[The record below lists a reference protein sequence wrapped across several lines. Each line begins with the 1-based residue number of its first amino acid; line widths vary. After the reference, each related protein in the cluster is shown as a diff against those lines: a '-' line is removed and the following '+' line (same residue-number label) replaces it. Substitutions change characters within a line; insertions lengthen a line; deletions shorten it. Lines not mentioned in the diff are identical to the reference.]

1 MQEILSDN
9 RLKEMAVI
17 PGTWLCAPDSI
28 QEAFEGNSEELLYI
42 SHWDAKIKAAG
53 KNIQILLVYT
63 IKAFL

>member
-1 MQEILSDN
+1 
-9 RLKEMAVI
+9 MAVI